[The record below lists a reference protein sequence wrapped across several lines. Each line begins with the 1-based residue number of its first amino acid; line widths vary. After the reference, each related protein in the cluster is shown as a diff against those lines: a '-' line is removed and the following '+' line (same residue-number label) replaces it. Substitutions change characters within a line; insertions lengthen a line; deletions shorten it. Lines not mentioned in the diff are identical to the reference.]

1 MTVKS
6 ISLLPLAAILLLA
19 VMPLK
24 AAEQGTVQ
32 AAIPWEA
39 EGRVFQIDTRRV
51 QFLGALE
58 GIMYVENSRGE
69 MHEGFVQCPIVQMM
83 DLETG
88 TTEAFGHCEITAGP
102 EDVVYA
108 QLSCKGQVGDCAGK
122 FILIDGEGK
131 FSGISGEGKLRVRS
145 PLHALAADLGSGALV
160 RIAAGLAV
168 IKDLKF
174 STP

>member
-1 MTVKS
+1 MTFKS

-19 VMPLK
+19 VMPVK
-24 AAEQGTVQ
+24 AADQGTVQ
-32 AAIPWEA
+32 AAIPWEG

-51 QFLGALE
+51 QCLGALE

-88 TTEAFGHCEITAGP
+88 DTEAFGHCEITAGP

-108 QLSCKGQVGDCAGK
+108 QLSCKGRLGDCAGK

-131 FSGISGEGKLRVRS
+131 FAGISGEGKLRVRS